1 VLLGA
6 ATAAEVQVQ
15 PDIAKRY
22 FDAATK
28 LRERNAGRLW
38 GVSSFV

>member
-1 VLLGA
+1 VLLRA

-15 PDIAKRY
+15 PEIAKRY
-22 FDAATK
+22 FEEASK
-28 LRERNAGRLW
+28 LRERDAGRLW